1 MNIFLISLGLIFSIQ
16 LNASD
21 NLSGIDSPNLKTVLG
36 RIDTLKQSAFIASTD
51 STRNDGSIRCFQT
64 PGNDTYIG
72 VEREY
77 IIHAPYENV
86 VSELDRFENYGQ
98 LFPEMKKVEV
108 SEKNNDWVK
117 VNFEQKAPL
126 FFVPNTKYALKYQ
139 QITCGKDCKIYRF
152 KLQNGNNLKFSDG
165 FMMVTKKDDS
175 STTFLGL
182 DFFDADWG
190 ILKSISKDQIWTQ
203 SLRGFI
209 RSDYSVKFKTEK
221 NVSYREA
228 QRLATEYASTFSVKN
243 CLSKKESA
251 ETLLT
256 KSK

>member
-21 NLSGIDSPNLKTVLG
+21 NLSGIDSQNLKTVLG

-175 STTFLGL
+175 STTKITINTNFEHVSIGDFNEERTRLLSELLGV
-182 DFFDADWG
+182 G
-190 ILKSISKDQIWTQ
+190 KSG
-203 SLRGFI
+203 RP
-209 RSDYSVKFKTEK
+209 
-221 NVSYREA
+221 
-228 QRLATEYASTFSVKN
+228 RLASTPAIDVTPSD
-243 CLSKKESA
+243 
-251 ETLLT
+251 
-256 KSK
+256 KSEGDRTGEVQGGQVEMADALGSNRRRGGTT